1 MKRDNKFYVVSFYRF
16 IKINNK
22 RQIKILLDDYIK
34 SKPIRGTILLANEG
48 LNASISGKLCDLEN
62 TIAKVKKILK
72 IRKLEIKIN
81 QVSYLP
87 FNRIKVRLKKE
98 IVSLGKGVIDVSK
111 KTGKKVSPS
120 KWNDIIK
127 RSNIKLIDTRNNYEI
142 EIGKF
147 NGAINPDTNNFREFP
162 AKLEK
167 LKIKKKDK
175 IAIYCT
181 GGIRCEKASAY
192 LKNKGY
198 KNIIQLDG
206 GILNYLK
213 YVNQNKVKS
222 LWRGD
227 CFVFDNRVSVNTK
240 LMKGKYEQCYGCR
253 RPIGKKEINS
263 KFYKK
268 GVYCPKCIKTKTQYQ
283 IKKSESRQLQIQL
296 AKKNNLNNPYIKIE
310 I

>member
-1 MKRDNKFYVVSFYRF
+1 MKRDSKFYVVSFYRF

-22 RQIKILLDDYIK
+22 GQVKILVDDYIK
-34 SKPIRGTILLANEG
+34 LKSIRGTILLANEG

-62 TIAKVKKILK
+62 TITKIKKILK
-72 IRKLEIKIN
+72 IRKLELKIS
-81 QVSYLP
+81 QVSFLP
-87 FNRIKVRLKKE
+87 FNKIKVRLKKE
-98 IVSLGKGVIDVSK
+98 IVSLGKGVIDVNRN
-111 KTGKKVSPS
+111 TGKKISPS

-127 RSNIKLIDTRNNYEI
+127 RNNVKLIDTRNNYEI

-147 NGAINPDTNNFREFP
+147 NGAINPGTNNFREFP
-162 AKLEK
+162 QKLEK

-213 YVNQNKVKS
+213 YINQNNVKS

-227 CFVFDNRVSVNTK
+227 CFVFDDRVSINHK
-240 LMKGKYEQCYGCR
+240 LKKGKYYQCYGCR
-253 RPIGKKEINS
+253 RPITKEDMLS
-263 KFYKK
+263 PKYKK
-268 GVYCPKCIKTKTQYQ
+268 GVSCSYCFFERSDRQKMKSQTRQDQINRFK
-283 IKKSESRQLQIQL
+283 IKKETNSF
-296 AKKNNLNNPYIKIE
+296 NKIYK
-310 I
+310 